1 MEIYLLNTRRDIR
14 AHRMLLIQSDNK
26 RKCVWTMNCSSVQTV
41 ARVWLPIS
49 PLALSLVLPLWASI
63 SRHSSLFHSQ
73 WLNSSQLELI
83 WCVIFACY
91 HLISLECV
99 YAVAM
104 KRWICVM
111 LSSQKIAT
119 AAWMPVSQPVNQP
132 HRDTHTSFSYHIQH
146 FSAFQPQTH
155 NAHRNVTFYHI
166 GVKTRNAQN
175 FDVLL
180 KWWLAAPPEVATSHI

>member
-49 PLALSLVLPLWASI
+49 PLTLSLVLPLWASI

-132 HRDTHTSFSYHIQH
+132 HRDTHTHHSHIIFNIFPH
-146 FSAFQPQTH
+146 FS
-155 NAHRNVTFYHI
+155 HRRTMLI
-166 GVKTRNAQN
+166 GMSRFTIS
-175 FDVLL
+175 VLKREMHRIL
-180 KWWLAAPPEVATSHI
+180 MYCWNDG